1 MGQYTLK
8 KITKFGLSDFFDYI
22 KTINYGCKDK
32 DGKIHINQENFSNI
46 AYSFSSPEEV
56 VKNNCGWCWDIAN
69 LIKYYCKEDNIE
81 HKTYFME
88 YLDTDFHQTHTQ
100 VILKMNNEWFLAP
113 DNLLDITFGQNGFL
127 SPNECIMNIV
137 ASFTDFLRHALKEKY
152 EAGNLLLKEFTCAI
166 PSGISDEEYLSLVRK

>member
-69 LIKYYCKEDNIE
+69 LIKYGSV
-81 HKTYFME
+81 T
-88 YLDTDFHQTHTQ
+88 T
-100 VILKMNNEWFLAP
+100 
-113 DNLLDITFGQNGFL
+113 NG
-127 SPNECIMNIV
+127 
-137 ASFTDFLRHALKEKY
+137 
-152 EAGNLLLKEFTCAI
+152 
-166 PSGISDEEYLSLVRK
+166 